1 MGVSRQ
7 LKCLAHNMYAAH
19 KKRMKERLRE
29 NPSSSFRFVH
39 SLFFSFVVFQARYSR
54 YKRKCS
60 HSDFFQL
67 FYLLRA
73 FLCLCFGIFSFFPL
87 SPFDLIFSPNISD
100 LRKKGDFFLIFFLE
114 IRPPCVCVL
123 CCLGVFRSSLK
134 RYAKIKRTA

>member
-73 FLCLCFGIFSFFPL
+73 FLCLCFGNFSFFPL

-100 LRKKGDFFLIFFLE
+100 LRKKGDFFLIFFWKSARLA
-114 IRPPCVCVL
+114 CVF
-123 CCLGVFRSSLK
+123 CLGVFRSSLK